1 MSCDMFEAGQKVEA
15 VASIPVKTSMGAPI
29 DPNAHEV
36 VPGDIGEITI
46 RRIAGRLH
54 WLVIRWERLGRT
66 FNLNADQ
73 FDMVKL
79 VED

>member
-1 MSCDMFEAGQKVEA
+1 MSCDLFEVGQKVECLA
-15 VASIPVKTSMGAPI
+15 NIPVKTSMGAPI
-29 DPNAHEV
+29 DANAHEV

-46 RRIAGRLH
+46 TRKAGSLH
-54 WLVIRWERLGRT
+54 WLVIKWDRLGRT

-79 VED
+79 AEI